1 MILLDSVTA
10 TKSGRKILKNVNLKF
25 NDGEH
30 WIIRGNNGVGK
41 TILLEAIA
49 GLTTPT
55 EGKVAYSFIQNN
67 DWTTFY
73 QERKEKIHYVPA
85 HAMNNFL
92 SGHHDLFYQ
101 QRYYDLEGH
110 SVPLVREF
118 LGEAAL
124 HLDKIQFPA
133 ELDIQNLLNLE
144 ITKLSNGQLKK
155 LLLLKS
161 LAKNIPHVLLM
172 DYPFEGLD
180 VESRAD
186 LNKLIDHLA
195 NAHRIQIILVDHD
208 YDLPSCI
215 NKMLVIGADG
225 SITNTASVE
234 YNTATKYVNSSI
246 EVKES
251 RSESAIVD
259 LKNVTIRYGS
269 KTILDNLSWTIKKG
283 ERWALT
289 GRNGCGKTTLFS
301 LLYADHPL
309 AYTQEIYL
317 FGRRRGTGE
326 SIWDIKKRIN
336 YLGPEHLHY
345 LNPKG
350 IPLTCR
356 DFIRSVQSIQNDS
369 GLTTLVAHFNAE
381 GFIDRPVRALSS
393 GDLQCLMLINFFLSE
408 KELLLLDEPFQFLD
422 RTRTDKLNDYLDKC
436 LKPDTTLIMITHN
449 EAEIRRWTRHR
460 MRL

>member
-1 MILLDSVTA
+1 MILLDAVTIS
-10 TKSGRKILKNVNLKF
+10 KSGKRILQNVSLELH
-25 NDGEH
+25 DGDH
-30 WIIRGNNGVGK
+30 WVIRGNNGVGK
-41 TILLEAIA
+41 TVLLETIA
-49 GLTTPT
+49 GITVPT
-55 EGKVAYSFIQNN
+55 EGKVTYNFIQNN
-67 DWTTFY
+67 DWSTFY
-73 QERKEKIHYVPA
+73 QERKEKIHYVSA

-101 QRYYDLEGH
+101 QRYYDLDGH
-110 SVPLVREF
+110 SVPLVREL
-118 LGEAAL
+118 LGEDAIQ
-124 HLDKIQFPA
+124 LDKIGFPA
-133 ELDIQNLLNLE
+133 ELEIHTLLNLE
-144 ITKLSNGQLKK
+144 VTKLSNGQLKK
-155 LLLLKS
+155 LLLLKAF
-161 LAKNIPHVLLM
+161 AKNIPRILLM

-180 VESRAD
+180 VQSRVD

-195 NAHRIQIILVDHD
+195 NTHNVQVIIVDHD
-208 YDLPSCI
+208 HELPSCI
-215 NKMLVIGADG
+215 NKMLTIHADG
-225 SITNTASVE
+225 SLITQNRETISRSGS
-234 YNTATKYVNSSI
+234 TRSSI
-246 EVKES
+246 EV
-251 RSESAIVD
+251 SETGSDSSIVD
-259 LKNVTIRYGS
+259 LRHVSIRYGS
-269 KTILDNLSWTIKKG
+269 KTILNDLTWSINKG

-301 LLYADHPL
+301 LIYADHPL

-350 IPLTCR
+350 IGLSGR
-356 DFIRSVQSIQNDS
+356 NYIRSLHSLQDDS
-369 GLTTLVAHFNAE
+369 GITNLIEHFDASA
-381 GFIDRPVRALSS
+381 FIDNPVRTLSS
-393 GDLQCLMLINFFLSE
+393 GDLQCLMLINFFLAE